1 MSDFTVSKRLLAMYL
16 NKCGKDDVIPWAS
29 LKYLIGEAMYGG
41 RVTDD
46 FDRRLMMTYL
56 NEYMGDF
63 IFDSNQKFFF
73 SRIGFEYE
81 VPANTAYDGYLKYIE
96 SIPNTYSP
104 EVIGL
109 HSNAEIDY
117 FTQASLLL
125 WTNLIVLQKSSGSES
140 GEKAIDMES
149 FVKDLSSNIRQKLP
163 PRFDIQAI
171 NRKFQ
176 VKTPIQVKYNLFSL
190 YLFRNWSVS
199 IYF

>member
-1 MSDFTVSKRLLAMYL
+1 MSDYTVSKRLLAMYL

-63 IFDSNQKFFF
+63 IFDTNQKFFF
-73 SRIGFEYE
+73 SKIGFDYE

-149 FVKDLSSNIRQKLP
+149 FVKDLSTNIRHKLP
-163 PRFDIQAI
+163 QKFDIQAV

-176 VKTPIQVKYNLFSL
+176 IKTPIQVRIIFTLGCSCP
-190 YLFRNWSVS
+190 R
-199 IYF
+199 IGEI

>member
-1 MSDFTVSKRLLAMYL
+1 MSDYTVSKRLLAMYL

-63 IFDSNQKFFF
+63 IFDTNQKFFF

-81 VPANTAYDGYLKYIE
+81 VPENTAYDGYLKYIE

-140 GEKAIDMES
+140 GEKAIDKES
-149 FVKDLSSNIRQKLP
+149 FVKDLSTSIRQKLP
-163 PRFDIQAI
+163 QRFDIQAI

-176 VKTPIQVKYNLFSL
+176 IKTPIQVIIILT
-190 YLFRNWSVS
+190 
-199 IYF
+199 